1 MAKKTTLWSTYGSTS
16 FFVLLWSS
24 GAIFSRWG
32 LDHSSPFAILI
43 VRFTIAFL
51 FLLLLCMFKKRFLP
65 ASGSR
70 KKIAAVGLL
79 IIGGYSIFYF
89 LALENGITPGILATV
104 MGIQPIITLWV
115 IERNFT
121 AYRLV
126 GLSLSFIGLV
136 LVVFQGLVLTKFSFS
151 GTFFALAALAC
162 MSIGAIFQKQIQQD
176 PSEVLPLQYGVSL
189 LLCLLFIPF
198 TPFHIEPVIG
208 FIVPALW
215 LGLVISVVAQLLF
228 YRLIRAGNLV
238 NVTSL
243 FYLVPGVT
251 AIMDYLFL
259 GNTLST
265 LSILG
270 MFAIIIGLALVF
282 REKKTKEIGHL
293 K

>member
-1 MAKKTTLWSTYGSTS
+1 MTSKTLWSTYGPTS
-16 FFVLLWSS
+16 LFVLLWSS

-32 LDHSSPFAILI
+32 LDHSSSFAILT
-43 VRFTIAFL
+43 VRFSIAFL
-51 FLLLLCMFKKRFLP
+51 FLLILCMFKKRYLP
-65 ASGSR
+65 APGNR
-70 KKIAAVGLL
+70 KKVATVGLL

-89 LALENGITPGILATV
+89 LALEHGITPGILATV

-115 IERNFT
+115 MERHFT
-121 AYRLV
+121 AYRLM
-126 GLSLSFIGLV
+126 GLILSFIGLM
-136 LVVFQGLVLTKFSFS
+136 LVVFQGLVLTEFSFS
-151 GTFFALAALAC
+151 GTFFALAALFC
-162 MSIGAIFQKQIQQD
+162 MSIGAIFQKQIHQA

-198 TPFHIEPVIG
+198 KPFHIEPVIG

-215 LGLVISVVAQLLF
+215 LGLVISVVAQLLL

-259 GNTLST
+259 GNTLSI

-282 REKKTKEIGHL
+282 STKETKKIGNI

>member
-1 MAKKTTLWSTYGSTS
+1 MTSKTTHWSTYGSTS
-16 FFVLLWSS
+16 LFVLLWSS

-32 LDHSSPFAILI
+32 LDHSSSFAILT
-43 VRFTIAFL
+43 VRFAIAFL
-51 FLLLLCMFKKRFLP
+51 FLLALCMFKKHFLP
-65 ASGSR
+65 ASESR
-70 KKIAAVGLL
+70 NKIAAVGLL

-89 LALENGITPGILATV
+89 LALESGITPGILATV

-115 IERNFT
+115 MERNFT
-121 AYRLV
+121 ARRLI
-126 GLSLSFIGLV
+126 GLFLSFIGLM

-151 GTFFALAALAC
+151 GTLFALAALAC
-162 MSIGAIFQKQIQQD
+162 MSIGAIFQKQIQQA

-198 TPFHIEPVIG
+198 KPFHIEPVIG

-215 LGLVISVVAQLLF
+215 LGLVISVVAQLLL

-259 GNTLST
+259 GNA
-265 LSILG
+265 LSILSIIG
-270 MFAIIIGLALVF
+270 MFAIITGLALVF
-282 REKKTKEIGHL
+282 RKKKTKEINNL

>member
-1 MAKKTTLWSTYGSTS
+1 MTSKTTHWSTYGSTS
-16 FFVLLWSS
+16 LFVLLWSS

-32 LDHSSPFAILI
+32 LDHSSSFAILT
-43 VRFTIAFL
+43 VRFAIAFL
-51 FLLLLCMFKKRFLP
+51 FLLALCMFKKHFLP
-65 ASGSR
+65 ASESR
-70 KKIAAVGLL
+70 NKIAAVGLL

-89 LALENGITPGILATV
+89 LALESGITPGILATV

-115 IERNFT
+115 MERNFT
-121 AYRLV
+121 ARRLI
-126 GLSLSFIGLV
+126 GLFLSFIGLM

-151 GTFFALAALAC
+151 GTLFALAALAC
-162 MSIGAIFQKQIQQD
+162 MSIGAIFQKQIQQA

-198 TPFHIEPVIG
+198 KPFHIEPVIG

-215 LGLVISVVAQLLF
+215 LGLVISVVAQLLL

-259 GNTLST
+259 GNA
-265 LSILG
+265 LSILSIIG
-270 MFAIIIGLALVF
+270 MFAIITGLALVF
-282 REKKTKEIGHL
+282 REKKTKEINNL

>member
-1 MAKKTTLWSTYGSTS
+1 MTSKTTHWSTYGSTS
-16 FFVLLWSS
+16 LFVLLWSS

-32 LDHSSPFAILI
+32 LDHSSSFAILT
-43 VRFTIAFL
+43 VRFAIAFL
-51 FLLLLCMFKKRFLP
+51 FLLALCMFKKHFLP
-65 ASGSR
+65 ASESR
-70 KKIAAVGLL
+70 NKIAAVGLL

-89 LALENGITPGILATV
+89 LALESGITPGILATV

-115 IERNFT
+115 MERNFT
-121 AYRLV
+121 ARRLI
-126 GLSLSFIGLV
+126 GLFLSFIGLM

-151 GTFFALAALAC
+151 GTLFALAALAC
-162 MSIGAIFQKQIQQD
+162 MSIGAIFQKQIQQA

-198 TPFHIEPVIG
+198 KPFHIEPVIG

-215 LGLVISVVAQLLF
+215 LGLVISVVAQLLL

-259 GNTLST
+259 GNA
-265 LSILG
+265 LSILSIIG
-270 MFAIIIGLALVF
+270 MLAIITGLALVF
-282 REKKTKEIGHL
+282 REKKTKEMNNL